1 MSNNTPWRDTDEPKQ
16 QPTPW
21 WDTDE
26 STDVPLFTDSHAP
39 KTDAPTRIDM
49 RNTWA
54 RILQWVNQNIHTV
67 IYMTIGLC
75 MAIGILNIGFWRT
88 FLVALCLGGGYLL
101 GSWHD
106 GNPGLMRRL
115 KRFSQRFLDG
125 NPFMNKRN

>member
-1 MSNNTPWRDTDEPKQ
+1 MSNNTPWWDTDEPKQ

-75 MAIGILNIGFWRT
+75 MAIGILNIGF
-88 FLVALCLGGGYLL
+88 
-101 GSWHD
+101 
-106 GNPGLMRRL
+106 
-115 KRFSQRFLDG
+115 
-125 NPFMNKRN
+125 

>member
-1 MSNNTPWRDTDEPKQ
+1 MSNNTPWWDTDEPKQ

-21 WDTDE
+21 WDTE
-26 STDVPLFTDSHAP
+26 ETTHEPLFTTPQASKTNAP
-39 KTDAPTRIDM
+39 KRLNMGD
-49 RNTWA
+49 TWT

-75 MAIGILNIGFWRT
+75 VAVGILKIGFWRT

-106 GNPGLMRRL
+106 GNPSLIQRL
-115 KRFSQRFLDG
+115 QRFSRRFIEG